1 MEDRLLTRADV
12 EHRVGLK
19 RSAIYRLMREG
30 QFPVPLKIGPRAVR
44 WPSSEIEEWLASLP
58 RATGDLP
65 AK

>member
-44 WPSSEIEEWLASLP
+44 WPSSEIEEWLASRP
-58 RATGDLP
+58 RATGDSP
-65 AK
+65 AT